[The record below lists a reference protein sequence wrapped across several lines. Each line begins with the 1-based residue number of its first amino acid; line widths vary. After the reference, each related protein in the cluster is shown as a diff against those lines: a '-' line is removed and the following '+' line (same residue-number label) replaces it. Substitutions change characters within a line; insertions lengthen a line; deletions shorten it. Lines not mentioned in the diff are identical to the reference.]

1 MPVSLKALSPPTRPS
16 VPAALS
22 QLVSLY
28 LGRSHALW
36 KETAIMAWLEANVH
50 QVLRVVDAK
59 EPVLEEAEQK

>member
-1 MPVSLKALSPPTRPS
+1 MPVSLKAPSPPPS

-28 LGRSHALW
+28 LRSHALW
-36 KETAIMAWLEANVH
+36 KEPAVMAWLETNVH